1 MPPPRG
7 EPPRGD
13 GGPFP
18 GREVLA
24 GLDKLLEHRV
34 RLGIAVLLSRAD
46 ALSFTRLRELLGETD
61 GNLGANLRR
70 LEDAG
75 YVAVRKEFVDRKPV
89 SWYALTEAGRG
100 ALAEHVR
107 ALERIARAAALAPEG
122 GAGSA

>member
-1 MPPPRG
+1 MPPQRG
-7 EPPRGD
+7 EPP
-13 GGPFP
+13 GGNGEPIP

-24 GLDKLLEHRV
+24 GLDRLLEHRV
-34 RLGIAVLLSRAD
+34 RLGIGVLLSRAD

-89 SWYALTEAGRG
+89 SWYALTPAGRG

-107 ALERIARAAALAPEG
+107 ALERIARAAALPPAASE
-122 GAGSA
+122 SA